1 MIEAAREDGLQVVE
15 KNLSLTEVYTADEMF
30 TTGTMGGLAPV
41 LEVDGRRI
49 GGGSRGLLTL
59 RLQQSHRERAFEW
72 GANGL
77 SGTARVAVDS
87 EARGRL
93 GTPTSG
99 RHSGP
104 EAREGAVSAVRVPE
118 PAGSGLRPTRGYEN
132 VYAFLV
138 RARRVGTAVNQQ
150 SPEVRVEVAPALDFT
165 RVFVLLT
172 EESGGHRIDHRF
184 DVVLDIPLRGPTV
197 VGMEAELKRDREEVV
212 IPLGS
217 ASLILDSARHSR
229 LPILSLSLP
238 VRVTRVGGSDLANDL
253 DADLVDLLF

>member
-1 MIEAAREDGLQVVE
+1 M
-15 KNLSLTEVYTADEMF
+15 
-30 TTGTMGGLAPV
+30 
-41 LEVDGRRI
+41 
-49 GGGSRGLLTL
+49 
-59 RLQQSHRERAFEW
+59 
-72 GANGL
+72 
-77 SGTARVAVDS
+77 DS

-93 GTPTSG
+93 GTPASG
-99 RHSGP
+99 RHSSPKAGS
-104 EAREGAVSAVRVPE
+104 GAASTVRVPE
-118 PAGSGLRPTRGYEN
+118 PAGSGLRPPSGYEN

-184 DVVLDIPLRGPTV
+184 DVVLDIPLGGPTV
-197 VGMEAELKRDREEVV
+197 VGMEAELKRDREEVLV

-238 VRVTRVGGSDLANDL
+238 VCGTRVGGSDLANDL
-253 DADLVDLLF
+253 DADLVVLLS